1 MVLHI
6 DDIEHIETIH
16 DNEWTPVIFNEFID
30 YLAINGNDKVNN
42 KDYYGRTIL
51 LAMVDESTQQM
62 VKVNRRTPKL
72 NPLYSEYL
80 DKIRSIIRLGGNPY
94 IENDDGEDTY
104 DILKRN
110 RNLPMYL
117 RIPQD
122 IRDMVYNNIKIILD
136 SNIIPVVSAA
146 AAGGRNNKKYNY
158 KTIKNK
164 KIRSNKYS
172 KNKGKK
178 SLKNRNTVNNKGMR
192 KRTK

>member
-94 IENDDGEDTY
+94 IENDDG
-104 DILKRN
+104 
-110 RNLPMYL
+110 
-117 RIPQD
+117 
-122 IRDMVYNNIKIILD
+122 
-136 SNIIPVVSAA
+136 
-146 AAGGRNNKKYNY
+146 
-158 KTIKNK
+158 
-164 KIRSNKYS
+164 
-172 KNKGKK
+172 
-178 SLKNRNTVNNKGMR
+178 
-192 KRTK
+192 